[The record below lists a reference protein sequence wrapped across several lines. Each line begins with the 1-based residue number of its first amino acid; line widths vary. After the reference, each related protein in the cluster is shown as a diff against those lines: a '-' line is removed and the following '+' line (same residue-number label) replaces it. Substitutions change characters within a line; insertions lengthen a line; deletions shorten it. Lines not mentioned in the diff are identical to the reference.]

1 MKITKI
7 LSAVAAA
14 AVATTALATSASA
27 LLTLVDSTG
36 TTASG
41 TGSWLVQIYNTGNP
55 DEGKDPTDYGVNFA
69 DTAFIDVTV
78 EVADDG
84 SRDWFEGSFG
94 GSIITSCGGDSTNG
108 SHNWPTNEFWG
119 VSDADLG
126 IETLAA
132 DKPVQFVKVGDY
144 TYEGRCV
151 ITDANCFFADS
162 TYVQTGIQEWGD
174 AMNNYTVVSL
184 ELLDAN
190 ENVILSFDGAGNATV
205 GGGASVD
212 APADEPAADTG
223 AVDTTAPTT
232 GDKQSPDT
240 GVEGVAAVAGLAVVA
255 AGAVV
260 LSKKR
265 K

>member
-7 LSAVAAA
+7 LSTVAAV

-27 LLTLVDSTG
+27 MLTLVENTG

-41 TGSWLVQIYNTGNP
+41 TGSWLVQVYNTGAP

-69 DTAFIDVTV
+69 DTAYIDIVV

-108 SHNWPTNEFWG
+108 SHNWPMNEFWG
-119 VSDADLG
+119 VSDPDLG

-132 DKPVQFVKVGDY
+132 DKPVQFTKVGDY
-144 TYEGRCV
+144 TYEARCT
-151 ITDANCFFADS
+151 ITADNCFFADS

-184 ELLDAN
+184 ELLDAS
-190 ENVILSFDGAGNATV
+190 ENVILSFDGNGNATV
-205 GGGASVD
+205 GGASAPSVD
-212 APADEPAADTG
+212 TPDTG

>member
-7 LSAVAAA
+7 LSTVAAV

-27 LLTLVDSTG
+27 MMTLVENTG
-36 TTASG
+36 TTSSG
-41 TGSWLVQIYNTGNP
+41 TGMWLVQVYNTGNA

-94 GSIITSCGGDSTNG
+94 GSIVTSCGGDSTNG
-108 SHNWPTNEFWG
+108 SHNWPMNEFWG
-119 VSDADLG
+119 VSDPDLG
-126 IETLAA
+126 IETLAT
-132 DKPVQFVKVGDY
+132 DKPVQFTKVGDY
-144 TYEGRCV
+144 TYEARCA

-162 TYVQTGIQEWGD
+162 TYVQVGIQEWGD
-174 AMNNYTVVSL
+174 AMNNYSVVSF
-184 ELLDAN
+184 ELLDAS
-190 ENVILSFDGAGNATV
+190 ENVILSFDGNGNATV
-205 GGGASVD
+205 GGASAPSVD
-212 APADEPAADTG
+212 TDTG

>member
-7 LSAVAAA
+7 LSTVAAA

-27 LLTLVDSTG
+27 LLTIVENTG

-41 TGSWLVQIYNTGNP
+41 TGSWLVQVYNVGNEA
-55 DEGKDPTDYGVNFA
+55 EGKDPTDYGINFA
-69 DTAFIDVTV
+69 DTAYIDVVV

-108 SHNWPTNEFWG
+108 SHNWPNNEFWG
-119 VSDADLG
+119 VIDEDLG

-132 DKPVQFVKVGDY
+132 DKPVQFEKIGDY
-144 TYEGRCV
+144 TYKGRCV

-184 ELLDAN
+184 ELLDAS
-190 ENVILSFDGAGNATV
+190 ENVIISYDGNGNATV
-205 GGGASVD
+205 GGASVD
-212 APADEPAADTG
+212 APAETPDAG